1 MNLWIAVLLLAIC
14 YGSETCNLQKVKAFV
29 SKKPWIVLGLV
40 LVFLWMSQR
49 NEGVDNDVNC
59 GDKMLSTTKCPAEKD
74 KTDQCKWGAWHD
86 LVSSSTFK
94 TECCDTGKWKVTDG
108 VEGTYEDGC
117 ETSTT
122 TTKPKCSSFKCAT
135 GKYQPKPNKVCT
147 GTPCTKDEC
156 PCKTKTCT
164 DFKVKDCTGSTPK
177 LVKENTCA
185 TGICT
190 KEECCKA

>member
-49 NEGVDNDVNC
+49 NEGVDKDVNC
-59 GDKMLSTTKCPAEKD
+59 GDKTFSTTKCPKD
-74 KTDQCKWGAWHD
+74 KSDQCKWGAWHD

-122 TTKPKCSSFKCAT
+122 KPKTKCSSFKCAT
-135 GKYQPKPNKVCT
+135 GTYQPKPNKVCA

-156 PCKTKTCT
+156 PCKKQGTCT
-164 DFKVKDCTGSTPK
+164 KFAECTGATGTKGSLVANKKCATATCTKKDC
-177 LVKENTCA
+177 
-185 TGICT
+185 
-190 KEECCKA
+190 CKT